1 MSRLQALITGLAL
14 VAATSL
20 PALAQDVPAP
30 GKSARIDA
38 IKKAGVLRVAV
49 LANAPWLVENT
60 TGSGEH
66 WAGPAWLLSK
76 EYAQRLGGNLEAG
89 VVSHET
95 KNPALSANQSDIAG
109 RPLGETPRPDKV
121 VGFILYLNTC
131 VCVF

>member
-60 TGSGEH
+60 NRSGEH
-66 WAGPAWLLSK
+66 WSGPAWLLSK
-76 EYAQRLGGNLEAG
+76 EYAQRLGVNLEA
-89 VVSHET
+89 VTVLDET
-95 KNPALSANQSDIAG
+95 KHPGPGADPVEI
-109 RPLGETPRPDKV
+109 
-121 VGFILYLNTC
+121 
-131 VCVF
+131 